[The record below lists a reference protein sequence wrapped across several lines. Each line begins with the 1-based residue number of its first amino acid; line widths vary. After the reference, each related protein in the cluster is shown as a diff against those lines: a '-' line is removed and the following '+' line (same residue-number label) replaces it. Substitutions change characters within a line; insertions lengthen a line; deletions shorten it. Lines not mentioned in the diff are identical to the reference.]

1 MQENNVFVKVPIS
14 YPHQM
19 LSIQEHPSGGIMEG
33 MRKLLR
39 TSSASNEAE
48 IMSVMVKEDNL
59 VDRQYPLV
67 RRIFRN
73 KRIVSVSFTY
83 DTGNTINWT
92 VTKQDQ

>member
-1 MQENNVFVKVPIS
+1 
-14 YPHQM
+14 
-19 LSIQEHPSGGIMEG
+19 MEG

-39 TSSASNEAE
+39 TSSTSNEAE
-48 IMSVMVKEDNL
+48 IMSVMVKDDNL
-59 VDRQYPLV
+59 VDRQYPLI

-92 VTKQDQ
+92 VTKEAQS